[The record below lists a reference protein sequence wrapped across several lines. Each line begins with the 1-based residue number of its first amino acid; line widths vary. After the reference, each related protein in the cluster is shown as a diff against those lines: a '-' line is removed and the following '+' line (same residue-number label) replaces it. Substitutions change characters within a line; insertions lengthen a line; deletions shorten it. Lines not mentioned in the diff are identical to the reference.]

1 MEYKKLYTKEEI
13 KDLLQWFGE
22 RFDRLPESIRID
34 QATRVVGMPDTAR
47 RLCEMVE
54 ANWENPTFSAGI
66 RQVFLLRERLVD
78 ECGL

>member
-13 KDLLQWFGE
+13 KDLLLWFGE